1 MNVRRFI
8 LSTIGI
14 LVSGGIG
21 FACGYYFTKNKFQ
34 TLADREIDAVKKV
47 YEKHFS
53 NNNEKKEEVPVD
65 NKKPLVKPAGTY
77 NKDEYVDYSQGY
89 RGTEE
94 TDKKDILKGKSVT
107 APVPYII
114 EDYQYGEDDDY
125 EQQSLTYYSDGV
137 LADDEDQIIKNVV
150 DVIGL
155 EGLNEL
161 KKLDAENSML
171 YIRDERYK
179 KEYDICYSENTYSEI
194 HNIDETV

>member
-1 MNVRRFI
+1 MNARRFI
-8 LSTIGI
+8 LNTITI
-14 LVSGGIG
+14 LFSGGIG

-34 TLADREIDAVKKV
+34 TLADKEIESVKKV
-47 YEKHFS
+47 YEKHFL
-53 NNNEKKEEVPVD
+53 NNNEKKEEVPFD
-65 NKKPLVKPAGTY
+65 NKKPLVKQEGIY
-77 NKDEYVDYSQGY
+77 NKDKYVDYSQVY
-89 RGTEE
+89 RGTE
-94 TDKKDILKGKSVT
+94 DVNKKDILKGKNII
-107 APVPYII
+107 APVPYVI

-137 LADDEDQIIKNVV
+137 LADDDEQIIKNVI

-155 EGLNEL
+155 EGMNEL

-194 HNIDETV
+194 HNIDENM

>member
-1 MNVRRFI
+1 MNARRFI
-8 LSTIGI
+8 LSTITI
-14 LVSGGIG
+14 LFSGGIG

-34 TLADREIDAVKKV
+34 TLADKEIESVKKV
-47 YEKHFS
+47 YEKHFL
-53 NNNEKKEEVPVD
+53 NNNEKKEELIID
-65 NKKPLVKPAGTY
+65 NKKPLVKQEGIY
-77 NKDEYVDYSQGY
+77 NKEY
-89 RGTEE
+89 RRTE
-94 TDKKDILKGKSVT
+94 DVNKKDILKGKNII
-107 APVPYII
+107 APVPYVI

-137 LADDEDQIIKNVV
+137 LVDDEEQIIKNVV

-155 EGLNEL
+155 EGMNEL

-194 HNIDETV
+194 HNIDENI